1 MFAHAHHLLSGAQK
15 TAKKCLPFW
24 RVQATEEIAI
34 AHDYLTQRGG
44 AERVVL
50 AMHKAFPEATIY
62 TTLYDPE
69 GTFPEFKDAKIVT
82 SGINRIGLFR
92 HKHRFALPLLPFA
105 SSLLKVPARKAIIST
120 TGWAHGFRYAG
131 QSFVYCHSPARWLY
145 LSDQYLGKKKDGVA
159 GIALRTLSP
168 ALKLWDQRAA
178 AKSENYVGNSTII
191 RERIKNVYGKEDVP
205 IFFPPHS
212 VDMDSPAEP
221 IPGLEKFMADGDYFL
236 IVSRLLPYKNI
247 EHAVEAFTRMGKK
260 LLIIGRGP
268 EKDSLLKHAGPTVRI
283 ASDLPDA
290 QLCYAYRNCVALL
303 AISHEDFG
311 ITPLEAGASGKPVIA
326 FRAGGFL
333 DTVVEGRTGVFID
346 EPTPEL
352 IESAVSSFDP
362 AQWDPQQIRAHVEKF
377 SEERFISQLH
387 EYVAQLG

>member
-105 SSLLKVPARKAIIST
+105 SSLLKVPAQKAIIST

-131 QSFVYCHSPARWLY
+131 QSFVFGEEKRRCCGDCFAHAQS
-145 LSDQYLGKKKDGVA
+145 
-159 GIALRTLSP
+159 RTE
-168 ALKLWDQRAA
+168 A
-178 AKSENYVGNSTII
+178 VGSASRRKI
-191 RERIKNVYGKEDVP
+191 RE
-205 IFFPPHS
+205 
-212 VDMDSPAEP
+212 
-221 IPGLEKFMADGDYFL
+221 
-236 IVSRLLPYKNI
+236 
-247 EHAVEAFTRMGKK
+247 
-260 LLIIGRGP
+260 
-268 EKDSLLKHAGPTVRI
+268 
-283 ASDLPDA
+283 
-290 QLCYAYRNCVALL
+290 LC
-303 AISHEDFG
+303 G
-311 ITPLEAGASGKPVIA
+311 
-326 FRAGGFL
+326 
-333 DTVVEGRTGVFID
+333 
-346 EPTPEL
+346 
-352 IESAVSSFDP
+352 
-362 AQWDPQQIRAHVEKF
+362 
-377 SEERFISQLH
+377 QLH
-387 EYVAQLG
+387 HH